1 MKWNEN
7 RGSADRWQCH
17 EPPFCSTSISA
28 HLFRLMNAS
37 SSMSSRYLFFSLFL
51 SLSAD
56 VFDLGRI
63 WIRYL
68 SLSPPKRLAFT
79 FISNLVLAVR
89 IFFFFYKA
97 SSKPCDPL
105 LLIASL
111 LGFWFVK
118 NTWGTRWKHGKD
130 FSILDSWYLFT
141 STDERERV
149 VKTSQ
154 VSYSCG
160 VFLMWYLEIYT
171 NTQLP
176 GQGPLEIVWCY
187 WITLK
192 KFIFIYLTVLGLSG
206 SMWDQVPRPGI
217 KSGPPALG
225 AAWRL
230 SHWTTR
236 EVPGLHFE
244 DSFILLLK
252 T

>member
-1 MKWNEN
+1 MWSSIINCISFGILICKKYL
-7 RGSADRWQCH
+7 RDSM
-17 EPPFCSTSISA
+17 EPWK
-28 HLFRLMNAS
+28 R
-37 SSMSSRYLFFSLFL
+37 FFNF
-51 SLSAD
+51 
-56 VFDLGRI
+56 G
-63 WIRYL
+63 
-68 SLSPPKRLAFT
+68 
-79 FISNLVLAVR
+79 
-89 IFFFFYKA
+89 
-97 SSKPCDPL
+97 
-105 LLIASL
+105 LLIL
-111 LGFWFVK
+111 
-118 NTWGTRWKHGKD
+118 
-130 FSILDSWYLFT
+130 T

-176 GQGPLEIVWCY
+176 GQGPLEMVWCY

-192 KFIFIYLTVLGLSG
+192 KFIFIYLTVFGLSG

-217 KSGPPALG
+217 KYGPPALG